1 MIKLEPLLLQ
11 TQGEKCES
19 GRQQGRGAGCWQL
32 GNHQLRRCRM
42 FNMRGSASRASER
55 ASGERLDPVGKI
67 QLGFLKNQSLATQ
80 SRFTQDSP
88 GQSSWRLNSGFTK
101 QSRKIRPGN
110 CKREHTGV
118 AWVPPPPSWEPG
130 GGRGP
135 CLSGCQPLPAP
146 PHLPV
151 PTSQA
156 ALHPSGF
163 AVPSISSGAAVLR
176 CARGPG
182 ITEKRTEKKSTS
194 LQWRAERS
202 PCLSQDLS
210 SAIYHV

>member
-67 QLGFLKNQSLATQ
+67 RLGFLKNQSLATQ

-118 AWVPPPPSWEPG
+118 AEWRGCRRPHPG
-130 GGRGP
+130 SPEVGGAP
-135 CLSGCQPLPAP
+135 ASVAASLSLPLPTSPCP
-146 PHLPV
+146 PHRLLFTPAGLLCLPSAAEQQFSGV
-151 PTSQA
+151 PGAQESLRNVQRKKA
-156 ALHPSGF
+156 HLCSGEQSG
-163 AVPSISSGAAVLR
+163 VPA
-176 CARGPG
+176 
-182 ITEKRTEKKSTS
+182 
-194 LQWRAERS
+194 
-202 PCLSQDLS
+202 
-210 SAIYHV
+210 